1 MKVLFASAA
10 VLAASAAQAHE
21 SFAPHGHPHD
31 VSWLPGVEAVGIAA
45 LLLAVGTIAV
55 LAVARS
61 RRR

>member
-1 MKVLFASAA
+1 MKILFASVA

-31 VSWLPGVEAVGIAA
+31 VSWLPGVETIGIAA
-45 LLLAVGTIAV
+45 LLLAAGTAAI